1 MYFKNKVVWITGAS
15 SGIGE
20 HLAYELANQGAT
32 LILSSRNEAELE
44 RVRSNCPSTAQVLI
58 LPLDVAKF
66 DSIPEAVQK
75 ALDQLQR
82 IDILINNAG
91 ISQRALIKNTSF
103 DVDQRLM
110 DVNYLGTVA
119 MTKAVLPTML
129 AQRSGQIV
137 VMSSV
142 MGKIGVPGRSAYAAS
157 KHALHGYFDT
167 LRAEVFDDNL
177 KVTILCP
184 GYVQTNVTINALKGD
199 GTPNNVMAAE
209 TRGGIPADVFAKK
222 ALRAIAAQKQEAL
235 IGGKEILGV
244 YIKRFFPN
252 MLLGLVRKTNVS

>member
-44 RVRSNCPSTAQVLI
+44 RVRSNCSSTAQVLI

-66 DSIPEAVQK
+66 DSIPAVVQK
-75 ALDQLQR
+75 ALEQFQR

-91 ISQRALIKNTSF
+91 ISQRALIKDTSF
-103 DVDQRLM
+103 EVDQRLM
-110 DVNYLGTVA
+110 NVNYLGSVA

-129 AQRSGQIV
+129 AQGSGQIV
-137 VMSSV
+137 VVSSV

-167 LRAEVFDDNL
+167 LRAEVFDNNL

-199 GTPNNVMAAE
+199 GSPNSVMAEE
-209 TRGGIPADVFAKK
+209 TRGGIPADVFAQK
-222 ALRAIAAQKQEAL
+222 ALRAIAAQKQEVL

-244 YIKRFFPN
+244 YVKRFFPN
-252 MLLGLVRKTNVS
+252 MLLGIVRKIKVN